1 MSKSNTNI
9 HNISTVIGRP
19 VLSVN
24 TANNLGKVS
33 DFAINPG
40 SGELVGLAVQKL
52 DNDYGLV
59 EYSNIHSIGPDAVM
73 IEDDQALLP
82 PDQSTIKG
90 CPLAQSELIGVKV
103 ISEEG
108 QLMGKISK
116 VFMQSADQPVF
127 VYEVSSSIFDKLLG
141 RGFYFP
147 SSLARAYSDDGT
159 SLVVTND
166 PEKIERRLE
175 AVAKRLA
182 GTYGLEHH
190 QPGMPQ
196 ITVRSHS

>member
-1 MSKSNTNI
+1 MTNI
-9 HNISTVIGRP
+9 QNISAVIGRA

-24 TANNLGKVS
+24 TANNLGKLS

-59 EYSNIHSIGPDAVM
+59 EYSNIHSIGPDAIM
-73 IEDDQALLP
+73 IEDDQSLLP
-82 PDQSTIKG
+82 PDQSPIKG
-90 CPLAQSELIGVKV
+90 CPLAQSELIGVEV
-103 ISEEG
+103 ITEEG
-108 QLMGKISK
+108 QIMGKISK

-127 VYEVSSSIFDKLLG
+127 IYEVSSSLFDKLLG
-141 RGFYFP
+141 HGFYFP
-147 SSLARAYSDDGT
+147 ASLARAYSDDGL

-166 PEKIERRLE
+166 PEKIDRRLE
-175 AVAKRLA
+175 TVVKRLDGA
-182 GTYGLEHH
+182 YELEHR
-190 QPGMPQ
+190 QPGMPH